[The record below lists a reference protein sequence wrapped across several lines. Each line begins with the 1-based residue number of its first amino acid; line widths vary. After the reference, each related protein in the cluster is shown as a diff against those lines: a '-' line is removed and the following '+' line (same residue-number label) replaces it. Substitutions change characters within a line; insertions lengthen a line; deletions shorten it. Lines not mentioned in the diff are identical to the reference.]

1 MIRSC
6 SSQRTLKWIKRNNII
21 EEGCLNFVKK
31 ILGRYGIIDYEIDG
45 ENLKIDRFVL
55 SIDKE
60 KVCLRVFEIGGKYR
74 AEFFG
79 DTCWMR
85 AIQEIEQRIYQFS

>member
-1 MIRSC
+1 MIRNQ
-6 SSQRTLKWIKRNNII
+6 SSQRSLKWMKRNSIT

-31 ILGRYGIIDYEIDG
+31 ILGRYGLKNYEVDG
-45 ENLKIDRFVL
+45 EKLKVDRFML

-60 KVCLRVFEIGGKYR
+60 KVCLKLIEIGGKYV

-85 AIQEIEQRIYQFS
+85 AIQEIERRIYQF